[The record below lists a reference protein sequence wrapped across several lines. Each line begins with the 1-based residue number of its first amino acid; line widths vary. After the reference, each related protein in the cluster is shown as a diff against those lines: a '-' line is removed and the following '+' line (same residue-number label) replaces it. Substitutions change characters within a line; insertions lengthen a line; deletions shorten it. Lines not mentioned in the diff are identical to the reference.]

1 MRDSLDARAQRL
13 IRRLP
18 RTTVFSALELL
29 LLSLLAIQCA
39 RLMWVM
45 ITPVGPIGD
54 WRGDAGV
61 AALAAPDASLFGQF
75 DPFFRLEGGSAIVV
89 TELDLQLFGVRQDRA
104 TGRGSAIIAQQNGE
118 QTNYLVGEEIM
129 PGVILKSV
137 GFDYVTIE
145 RGGAEEQI
153 FLDQSGGTPTPSA
166 SRPAAAQSPPGIIVP
181 AAQRAAANR
190 GTASQDNTVSP
201 RQLASGT
208 QISPRREGNRLTG
221 IILQPTGD
229 GAALAAAGFEPG
241 DVILSIN
248 GERIQDMGQ
257 AARFSTMLGDGNALV
272 QVERNGETTSFR
284 ARVHE

>member
-18 RTTVFSALELL
+18 RTTVFSALEIL

-39 RLMWVM
+39 RLMWVV
-45 ITPVGPIGD
+45 ITPVGPVGD
-54 WRGDAGV
+54 WRGDGGV
-61 AALAAPDASLFGQF
+61 AVLAVPDASLFGQF

-104 TGRGSAIIAQQNGE
+104 TGRGSAIIAEQNGE

-153 FLDQSGGTPTPSA
+153 FLDQSGGSFVSNPSQTAATTPSP
-166 SRPAAAQSPPGIIVP
+166 SVTVP
-181 AAQRAAANR
+181 AVQRAAAAR
-190 GTASQDNTVSP
+190 EDSAVTSQ
-201 RQLASGT
+201 QLAAGT

-229 GAALAAAGFEPG
+229 GSALSAAGFQPG

-257 AARFSTMLGDGNALV
+257 AARFSTTLGEGNALV

-284 ARVHE
+284 ARVQE